1 MKTKKLKHAMIL
13 ITYTVIL
20 LFVLININ
28 TVWGV
33 VSTVLNV
40 LMPFVVGLIVAFL
53 VNLPYVYFSE
63 KVFAG
68 MAKRGKLCRK
78 IRKPLA
84 LVLAYLI
91 IFGVITFLI
100 CILVPELIDSIDKLI
115 TNFSVY
121 FESFR
126 SWLTEFMDKWFN
138 IQLTKD
144 SDIFVFINDIVTRIT
159 GDEISKWAS
168 SLSSNLMPS
177 VFDAT
182 KNVTSA
188 IINLCMGVFI
198 SCYFM
203 GCKEKLI
210 YQVKKFSLAYI
221 PDKVNSKLLEIGE
234 LSNKIFG
241 KFVYGKIIDSLI
253 IGVLCFIGM
262 SIFGFDYAVLTSVIV
277 AITNLVPMF
286 GPIIGAVVTIFI
298 MLVINPI
305 EAIWFAIFLLVLQ
318 QIDGNIIGPR
328 ILGNSIGIS
337 GFWIMASV
345 IVGSG
350 LFGFWG
356 MLLAVPV
363 FSTLYVLLTRHV
375 NSRITKVGKQDV
387 LGAPPEDDI
396 IKQQMPRDPRETAA
410 ANDSGYVF
418 NNEFINSIK
427 SKVKSEAKKRK
438 KESCDDK
445 SDKTDDEKK

>member
-1 MKTKKLKHAMIL
+1 MRSKKLKNPIIL
-13 ITYTVIL
+13 ITYTVFL
-20 LFVLININ
+20 LFVLLNFN
-28 TVWGV
+28 TVWGIL
-33 VSTVLNV
+33 STILSV
-40 LMPFVVGLIVAFL
+40 LMPFVIGLIVAFL

-68 MAKRGKLCRK
+68 MANRGKFCRK

-91 IFGVITFLI
+91 IFGVIAFLI
-100 CILVPELIDSIDKLI
+100 GILIPEIIDSVDKLI
-115 TNFSVY
+115 TNFSAY
-121 FESFR
+121 FDSFR
-126 SWLTEFMDKWFN
+126 IWLTDFMDKWFN
-138 IQLTKD
+138 IQLTQD
-144 SDIFVFINDIVTRIT
+144 SDIFVFLNDIVTRIT
-159 GDEISKWAS
+159 GDEISQLVS
-168 SLSSNLMPS
+168 GVSTNLMPS
-177 VFDAT
+177 VFDVT
-182 KNVTSA
+182 KNVTTS
-188 IINLCMGVFI
+188 IINICMGVFI

-210 YQVKKFSLAYI
+210 YQSKKFVVAYI
-221 PDKVNSKLLEIGE
+221 PEKVGSKIFEIGD

-241 KFVYGKIIDSLI
+241 KFVYGKIIDSII
-253 IGVLCFIGM
+253 IGILCFIGM

-277 AITNLVPMF
+277 AITNLVPVF

-318 QIDGNIIGPR
+318 QIDGNFIGPK

-356 MLLAVPV
+356 MMLAVPI
-363 FSTLYVLLTRHV
+363 FSTVYVLLSRHV
-375 NSRITKVGKQDV
+375 NSRVVKVGKQSVIGD
-387 LGAPPEDDI
+387 PPEDDI
-396 IKQQMPRDPRETAA
+396 IKQQMPRDPREN
-410 ANDSGYVF
+410 NDLSENGYVF
-418 NNEFINSIK
+418 NKEFIRSIK
-427 SKVKSEAKKRK
+427 TKVKDEAKKIK
-438 KESCDDK
+438 KDK
-445 SDKTDDEKK
+445 DGENADEENDSKK